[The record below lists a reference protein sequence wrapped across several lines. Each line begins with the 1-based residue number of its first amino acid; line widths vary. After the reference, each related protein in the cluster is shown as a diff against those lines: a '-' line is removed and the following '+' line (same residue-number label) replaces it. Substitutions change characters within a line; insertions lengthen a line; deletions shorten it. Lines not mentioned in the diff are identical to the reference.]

1 MVAVRVSCP
10 ALHSFQL
17 RCLCPRVELSFEG
30 GLFRCRRGGR
40 ATTQNHVL
48 GSLCCLRG
56 SPRMT
61 AIAALGPHSSQ
72 TPPAGWTVPS
82 LVFRQVGGAR
92 FSGFGGKAGE

>member
-1 MVAVRVSCP
+1 MVAASECPVLHCTVSNFAAC
-10 ALHSFQL
+10 A
-17 RCLCPRVELSFEG
+17 RELSFEG

-61 AIAALGPHSSQ
+61 ASAALRPHSSQ